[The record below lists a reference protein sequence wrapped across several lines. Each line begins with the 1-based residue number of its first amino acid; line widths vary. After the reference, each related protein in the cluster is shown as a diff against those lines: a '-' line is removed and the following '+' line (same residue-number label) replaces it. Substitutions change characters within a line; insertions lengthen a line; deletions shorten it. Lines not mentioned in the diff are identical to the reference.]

1 MPTLKWFPAQGA
13 PRVFTLFK
21 PVSTIGR
28 ALGNDVAVP
37 TPGIAETHAQVLF
50 DGRDF
55 NLEEVDRSGEILING
70 KKKRRARLV
79 HGDRLTLGDAE
90 LTFSMFDDPRDS
102 AALSTKQPGEE
113 APKDSSLNGVRKLF
127 EFSEK
132 LMTLKSLDELLE
144 TMLDAVLEV
153 TGGEKGLILLLDDA
167 FAGSG
172 PKPDAPTPES
182 AASSPPAAP
191 AAAPTHSLKPVVR
204 ASRHVRREVISD
216 SAGVISDSIV
226 RKVLETGR
234 PVIVSDALSD
244 STFGASESV
253 LALRLS
259 SVMCAPLVSQGHVI
273 GAMYVG
279 NDRVKGL
286 FERSQ
291 LDVMSIF
298 AGQASLIM
306 QNAMLLSALRADK
319 DRLSAELKDKRFGE
333 IIGVCPSMM
342 EVFRKLQK
350 VATTDISVLIT
361 GETGTG
367 KELIAREVHRRSNR
381 ANQPFVVI
389 NCGAIPENL
398 IESELFGHV
407 KGAFTGAIAS
417 RPGKFQ
423 VADKGT
429 LFLDEIG
436 ELPLNLQVKLLRALQ
451 ERVVFRVGDSKPE
464 KVDIRVVAATNRV
477 LEEEIRAGRFRE
489 DLYYR
494 LNVVNIYLP
503 PLRERGDDILIIAK
517 ALLSKYAD
525 ELESK
530 VAGFTPQALAAI
542 KKNPWPGNIRQLENR
557 IRKAL
562 VLCDKSLLSPEDLDL
577 GANTENPILPL
588 EKAKE
593 EFQRKYVLEV
603 LERNNG
609 NRTQTARDLGVDP
622 RTIFRYLEREANPMP
637 SSAGGGPPDRNT

>member
-1 MPTLKWFPAQGA
+1 MPILKWFPPQGQ
-13 PRVFTLFK
+13 PRTFVIHK
-21 PVSTIGR
+21 PVTTVGR
-28 ALGNDVAVP
+28 ALGNDVAIP
-37 TPGIAETHAQVLF
+37 SHGLAETHAQVLF

-55 NLEEVDRSGEILING
+55 NLEEVDKQAEILING

-79 HGDRLTLGDAE
+79 HGDRLTLGNVELSFNVFDEPRKVARPAPLTGDAAA
-90 LTFSMFDDPRDS
+90 DGAS
-102 AALSTKQPGEE
+102 AAISDTQLHVTNQQLAG
-113 APKDSSLNGVRKLF
+113 LRKLY
-127 EFSEK
+127 EFSEN
-132 LMTLKSLDELLE
+132 LMTTKDIDRLLE
-144 TMLDAVLEV
+144 GMLDAVIEV
-153 TGGEKGLILLLDDA
+153 TGAEKGLILLNEDA
-167 FAGSG
+167 FTATATE
-172 PKPDAPTPES
+172 PNPES
-182 AASSPPAAP
+182 SPAQ
-191 AAAPTHSLKPVVR
+191 KGPVVR
-204 ASRHVRREVISD
+204 ASRNVKGD
-216 SAGVISDSIV
+216 ALTDKTGGISDSIV

-244 STFGASESV
+244 SQFKASESV
-253 LALRLS
+253 LALQLS
-259 SVMCAPLVSQGHVI
+259 SVMCAPLVWQGHSQGVL
-273 GAMYVG
+273 YVG

-291 LDVMSIF
+291 LDVLSIF
-298 AGQASLIM
+298 GSQASLIL
-306 QNAMLLSALRADK
+306 QNALLLSALRADK
-319 DRLSAELKDKRFGE
+319 EKLVAELKDKRFGD
-333 IIGVCPSMM
+333 IIGTCPSMM

-367 KELIAREVHRRSNR
+367 KELIAREIHRRSNR
-381 ANQPFVVI
+381 VSGPFVVI

-407 KGAFTGAIAS
+407 RGAFTGAIAS

-423 VADKGT
+423 AATGGT

-451 ERVVFRVGDSKPE
+451 ERIVFRVGDSKPE

-477 LEEEIRAGRFRE
+477 LEDEIPAGRFRE

-503 PLRERGDDILIIAK
+503 PLRERGDDVLILSK
-517 ALLSKYAD
+517 ALLSKHAD
-525 ELESK
+525 ELGAH
-530 VAGFTPQALAAI
+530 VQGFTPQALAAI
-542 KKNPWPGNIRQLENR
+542 KRSLWPGNIRQLENR
-557 IRKAL
+557 IKKAL
-562 VLCDKSLLSPEDLDL
+562 VMCDKSLLGPEDLDL
-577 GANTENPILPL
+577 GTEAETPILPL

-622 RTIFRYLEREANPMP
+622 RTIFRYLEREAHPP
-637 SSAGGGPPDRNT
+637 PPGGKGAED